1 LPNLRRIVD
10 MLDKG
15 LGLFKKAIQP
25 FEEVVKRARES
36 KKSRERKNT
45 LRENKLS
52 RKLSELVSENLGVFG
67 VLGLRVFYHSFVFS
81 PFELVKDLSTVA
93 PWT

>member
-52 RKLSELVSENLGVFG
+52 RKLSELVSENWVYLGFWV
-67 VLGLRVFYHSFVFS
+67 
-81 PFELVKDLSTVA
+81 
-93 PWT
+93 